1 MFPSSSPAEL
11 SCRDPTNSAGI
22 PHSQC
27 PGASWSSATSKNQV
41 VSKAAENPDTHCTN
55 LVLLREKKKKAAK
68 RAGVRSAGRASCSR
82 VALVPSPSS
91 HVLQLYRPFQASSS
105 PHSPNH
111 AVSSIYCRK
120 LAGGGFFPPLA
131 LGAAPIPLPR
141 GCVGSWPNKHC
152 PAPLL
157 PRTSSFQ
164 ACFPRSV
171 WGAAAPL
178 MHLQAEGAGG
188 GSWKALSR
196 KMP

>member
-1 MFPSSSPAEL
+1 MQRSHKLCWHPTLLVLRGILELSHLQKSSSL
-11 SCRDPTNSAGI
+11 K
-22 PHSQC
+22 
-27 PGASWSSATSKNQV
+27 SSRKSGHTLHKPCFIEG
-41 VSKAAENPDTHCTN
+41 KI
-55 LVLLREKKKKAAK
+55 KKAAK

-82 VALVPSPSS
+82 VASVPSPSS

-157 PRTSSFQ
+157 PRTSSFR